1 MKKLLVLTTLL
12 VTVLTTA
19 CGNKKVKAE
28 VTETC
33 VMAEISETTYE
44 ETETEEEL
52 EEGWTVEE
60 AKEEVS
66 KTIEELKNI
75 ECSELEFNGKA
86 ITIALRD
93 DIIDLCESIEYDESY
108 YYGFD
113 AKKYV
118 LDFVTLFYEHGYCTL
133 EEAILEYH
141 STVSDM
147 Y

>member
-33 VMAEISETTYE
+33 VKAEISETTYE
-44 ETETEEEL
+44 EIEIEEEL
-52 EEGWTVEE
+52 NEGWTVEE

-66 KTIEELKNI
+66 KTIEELNSRY
-75 ECSELEFNGKA
+75 EELEFYGKSM
-86 ITIALRD
+86 TIELRD

-113 AKKYV
+113 AEKWV

>member
-33 VMAEISETTYE
+33 VKAEISETTYE
-44 ETETEEEL
+44 EIEIEEEL
-52 EEGWTVEE
+52 NEGWTVEE

-66 KTIEELKNI
+66 KTIEELNSRY
-75 ECSELEFNGKA
+75 EELEFYGKSM
-86 ITIALRD
+86 TIELRD

-113 AKKYV
+113 AEKWV

-141 STVSDM
+141 SCVIDL

>member
-12 VTVLTTA
+12 LTVLTTA

-33 VMAEISETTYE
+33 VKAEISETTYE

-60 AKEEVS
+60 AKEEVNRV
-66 KTIEELKNI
+66 IEELNSRY
-75 ECSELEFNGKA
+75 EELEFYGKPM
-86 ITIALRD
+86 TIALRND
-93 DIIDLCESIEYDESY
+93 VIDLCESIEYDETY

-113 AKKYV
+113 AEKWL
-118 LDFVTLFYEHGYCTL
+118 LDFVTLLYEHGYCTL

-141 STVSDM
+141 SCVIDL